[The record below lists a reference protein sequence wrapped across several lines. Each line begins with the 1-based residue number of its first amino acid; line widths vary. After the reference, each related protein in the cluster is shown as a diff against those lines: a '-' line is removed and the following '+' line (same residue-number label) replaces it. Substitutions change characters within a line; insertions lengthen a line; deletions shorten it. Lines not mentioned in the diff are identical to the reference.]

1 MLVALRQR
9 SFLPP
14 IIAGALAIGIFVFDT
29 VSPLQFAVAVLYV
42 VVVLIV
48 ATYYQ
53 RRAVLIAAGGC
64 AALTI
69 LSFLL
74 VHGFKIAG
82 TAPYRSLMS
91 LAAIGIT
98 TFLAFK
104 NISTNERL

>member
-29 VSPLQFAVAVLYV
+29 MSPLQFAVAVLYV

-48 ATYYQ
+48 ATRFG
-53 RRAVLIAAGGC
+53 RRSVVIAAIGCAVLTIA
-64 AALTI
+64 
-69 LSFLL
+69 SYLL
-74 VHGFKIAG
+74 VHGPVYRG
-82 TAPYRSLMS
+82 TAPIRCLMS

-98 TFLAFK
+98 TLLALR
-104 NISTNERL
+104 N